1 VLIKTVL
8 NRVHRLKLFVYVAV
22 TIIAGVVHVTVE
34 ARKGSRGTCSGCGE
48 RGPTY
53 DTSRRPR
60 HFDFVPLWGMPVV
73 LLYWMRRID
82 CPRCR
87 VTVEQVPWADGK
99 HHACNTYRLF
109 LARWAKRLSWTEVAS
124 VFGTSWGVVYRSVQW
139 VVAYGLKNRDLSGVH
154 AIGIDEIAVW
164 SRHRYVTVVYQLDAG
179 CRRLLWLGRTRK
191 KKALQRFFRFWGKRR
206 TRALEFV
213 CSDMWQGY
221 LTVVAKMAGHA
232 LHVLDRFHIV
242 ANMNKVVDKVR
253 AQEAREM
260 ARAGYE
266 PVLAKSRWC
275 FLKRKT
281 NLTRTQRSKLS
292 DVLSYNLR
300 TVRAYLLKES
310 LQGLWRYVSPDA
322 AGWFLDKWCTRALR
336 SRIELIKRFA
346 RTLRQHAPLILNYFR
361 ARKEIS
367 NGAVEAFNL
376 GAKFALRKARGF
388 RTYGALETALYHQ
401 LGRLP
406 EPPSTH
412 RFC

>member
-1 VLIKTVL
+1 MLIKTVL
-8 NRVHRLKLFVYVAV
+8 NRVHPLKLFVYVAV
-22 TIIAGVVHVTVE
+22 SIIADVVHVTVE

-48 RGPTY
+48 RGATY
-53 DTSRRPR
+53 DTGSWPR

-73 LLYWMRRID
+73 LLYWMRRVD
-82 CPRCR
+82 CGACG
-87 VTVEQVPWADGK
+87 VTVERVPWAEGK
-99 HHACNTYRLF
+99 HRACNVYRLF
-109 LARWAKRLSWTEVAS
+109 LARWASRLSWTEVS
-124 VFGTSWGVVYRSVQW
+124 RIFGTNWGVVYRSVQW
-139 VVAYGLKNRDLSGVH
+139 VVAYGLKHRDLSGVR

-164 SRHRYVTVVYQLDAG
+164 SHHRYVTVVYQIDAG
-179 CRRLLWLGRTRK
+179 SRRLLWLGRTRK
-191 KKALQRFFRFWGKRR
+191 KKALESFFSFWGKRR

-213 CSDMWQGY
+213 CSDMWRAY
-221 LTVVAKMAGHA
+221 LTVVAKKAGHV

-253 AQEAREM
+253 AAEAREM

-275 FLKRKT
+275 FLKRKKNMT
-281 NLTRTQRSKLS
+281 GPQRRKLA
-292 DVLSYNLR
+292 DVLRYNLR

-310 LQGLWRYVSPDA
+310 LQALWKYKRPEA
-322 AGWFLDKWCTRALR
+322 AAWFLDQWCTRALR
-336 SRIELIKRFA
+336 SRIVPIKRFA
-346 RTLRQHAPLILNYFR
+346 RTLREHAPLIINYFR
-361 ARKEIS
+361 ARKQIS

-388 RTYGALETALYHQ
+388 RTYGVLETALYHQ

-406 EPPSTH
+406 EPQFAH